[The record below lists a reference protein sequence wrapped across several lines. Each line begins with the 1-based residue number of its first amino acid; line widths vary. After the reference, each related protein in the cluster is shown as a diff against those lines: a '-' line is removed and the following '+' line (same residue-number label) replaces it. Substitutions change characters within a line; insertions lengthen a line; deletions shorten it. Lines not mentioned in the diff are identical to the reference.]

1 MYLATKVVCECM
13 WRKKQGLSLASLI
26 EELSEPVEHVE
37 VRLPIIQEDY
47 KKAAGYVIEAI
58 LSKTLT
64 NPAWRLATDNRE
76 GVRIMFSLD
85 GGVDNAW
92 FMLRLS
98 VHDPVMPVNAE
109 SDVPGGL
116 KKILTEL
123 YQVLE
128 KDNEELDL
136 TPLRAAIDQLENEK

>member
-1 MYLATKVVCECM
+1 M
-13 WRKKQGLSLASLI
+13 
-26 EELSEPVEHVE
+26 
-37 VRLPIIQEDY
+37 
-47 KKAAGYVIEAI
+47 
-58 LSKTLT
+58 
-64 NPAWRLATDNRE
+64 
-76 GVRIMFSLD
+76 
-85 GGVDNAW
+85 
-92 FMLRLS
+92 RLS

-116 KKILTEL
+116 YRILSEL

>member
-1 MYLATKVVCECM
+1 
-13 WRKKQGLSLASLI
+13 
-26 EELSEPVEHVE
+26 
-37 VRLPIIQEDY
+37 
-47 KKAAGYVIEAI
+47 
-58 LSKTLT
+58 
-64 NPAWRLATDNRE
+64 
-76 GVRIMFSLD
+76 MFSLD

-123 YQVLE
+123 YAVLE

-136 TPLRAAIDQLENEK
+136 TPLRAAIDQLTKEKNIQE

>member
-1 MYLATKVVCECM
+1 M
-13 WRKKQGLSLASLI
+13 R
-26 EELSEPVEHVE
+26 
-37 VRLPIIQEDY
+37 IIFD
-47 KKAAGYVIEAI
+47 
-58 LSKTLT
+58 
-64 NPAWRLATDNRE
+64 
-76 GVRIMFSLD
+76 LD

-116 KKILTEL
+116 KKILSEL

-136 TPLRAAIDQLENEK
+136 TPLRAAIDQLTK

>member
-1 MYLATKVVCECM
+1 M
-13 WRKKQGLSLASLI
+13 
-26 EELSEPVEHVE
+26 E

-136 TPLRAAIDQLENEK
+136 TPLRAAIDQLEK